1 MKKGDLLFQVRIPG
15 SSRETIALFSQATQD
30 PNPIHTDDAFALRC
44 GFDQVIQQGPM
55 TTAHFAHL
63 LAEHGGADRLR
74 SLDLSF
80 SAPVFPQEDLDLRA
94 TVEQV
99 QDGMALLALVA
110 QKTDGTVTAK
120 GQAQIALHQP

>member
-1 MKKGDLLFQVRIPG
+1 MRRSTSTCP
-15 SSRETIALFSQATQD
+15 
-30 PNPIHTDDAFALRC
+30 
-44 GFDQVIQQGPM
+44 
-55 TTAHFAHL
+55 AHL
-63 LAEHGGADRLR
+63 TCYSFPSLPVQLR

-80 SAPVFPQEDLDLRA
+80 SAPVFPLEDLDLRA

-99 QDGMALLALVA
+99 QDGIALLALVA